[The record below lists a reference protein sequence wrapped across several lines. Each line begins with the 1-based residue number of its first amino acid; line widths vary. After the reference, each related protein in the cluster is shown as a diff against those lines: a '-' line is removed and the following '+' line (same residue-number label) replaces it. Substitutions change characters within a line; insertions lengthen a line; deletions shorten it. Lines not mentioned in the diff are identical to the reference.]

1 MAPYCALMLT
11 RLISSVQAVM
21 ETVSTS
27 YSSGPKVTVVSP
39 VTPDWVL
46 AHWRASMRSSTV
58 TVSPCVDRWGSS
70 G

>member
-27 YSSGPKVTVVSP
+27 YSSDGVRVPVDTGGGFCDVEFSRVYLGEFDYVVCGYLGCRE
-39 VTPDWVL
+39 W
-46 AHWRASMRSSTV
+46 
-58 TVSPCVDRWGSS
+58 
-70 G
+70 